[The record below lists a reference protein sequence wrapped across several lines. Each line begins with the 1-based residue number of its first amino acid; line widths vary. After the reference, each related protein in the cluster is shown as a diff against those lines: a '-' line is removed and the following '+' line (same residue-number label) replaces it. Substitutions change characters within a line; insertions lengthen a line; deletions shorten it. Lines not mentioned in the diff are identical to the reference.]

1 MITWMQRHKKWLV
14 ITIWVS
20 TIAFV
25 GAGFVGWGSYKYGS
39 SSGAVALV
47 GNKKI
52 KISDLQ
58 DEYNILYAKYQDA
71 LGDSFNQEVAKQFN
85 LQKIAYDMLVQKFI
99 LLNYASDLGLYIT
112 DEEVAKTLVKVEAFL
127 KNGKFNKDIYLKV
140 LKQNRTNPT
149 DFENKI
155 KQDLLAK
162 KIQTILKTKLTKN
175 EIDNIGILNSIT
187 DRVSINI
194 IESKKIK
201 VDVSEAKIK
210 NYWSINK
217 ENYKSLQKYK
227 IAISKIK
234 ITSDEKSSKK
244 IALKKYLNLKKGN
257 LSFDETLVVDQNSNM
272 IIPNEIGKVAKPIK
286 YNGNYV
292 IVKLLEKQP
301 SKILPFN
308 KVKTLVKKDY
318 IANQRQFLLRDKVDE
333 LKANFKGVDIGFVSQ
348 NTKEKISSLTDFQTR
363 QLINHILN
371 SNEIINYI
379 IFDDKAVVYKITDSK
394 FAQNLRVKDNFEMET
409 LLQNIKNTTITTNL
423 IKQLQNRYEIISNM
437 RVN

>member
-1 MITWMQRHKKWLV
+1 M
-14 ITIWVS
+14 
-20 TIAFV
+20 
-25 GAGFVGWGSYKYGS
+25 
-39 SSGAVALV
+39 
-47 GNKKI
+47 
-52 KISDLQ
+52 
-58 DEYNILYAKYQDA
+58 
-71 LGDSFNQEVAKQFN
+71 
-85 LQKIAYDMLVQKFI
+85 
-99 LLNYASDLGLYIT
+99 LNYASDLGLYIT
-112 DEEVAKTLVKVEAFL
+112 DEEVAKTLVKIKAFL

-140 LKQNRTNPT
+140 LKQTRANPT

-175 EIDNIGILNSIT
+175 EIDNIGILNSVT

-301 SKILPFN
+301 SKILPFE

-379 IFDDKAVVYKITDSK
+379 IFDNKAVVYKITDSK
-394 FAQNLRVKDNFEMET
+394 FTQNLRVKDNFEMET
-409 LLQNIKNTTITTNL
+409 LLQNIKNTTIITNL
-423 IKQLQNRYEIISNM
+423 IKQLQNRYEIITSMKGN
-437 RVN
+437 